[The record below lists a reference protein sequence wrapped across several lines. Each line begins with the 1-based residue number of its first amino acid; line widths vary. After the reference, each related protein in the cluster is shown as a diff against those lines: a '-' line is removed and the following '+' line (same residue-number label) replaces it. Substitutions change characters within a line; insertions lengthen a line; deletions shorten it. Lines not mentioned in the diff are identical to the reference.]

1 MNPGLSVL
9 NSCYSPII
17 FKEIFKPF
25 LMLPVIIP
33 LYLNVDEPFW
43 WDTMKK
49 IQKGSFYMSYFY
61 YLQNTFKNQYYSI
74 KKRQGICFS
83 QNWITGKFIN
93 LLAKGCYLSNFFL
106 LCWEGLRQQDQVTV
120 NKTKISNPSKK
131 HNPSN
136 KHMIYTTTLL
146 FITPMENF
154 TTFNVENPVYEITT
168 HIFIQ
173 DECTHLLLDYI
184 LVRSLLLISLSFLPY
199 SHKIWGTV

>member
-1 MNPGLSVL
+1 M
-9 NSCYSPII
+9 
-17 FKEIFKPF
+17 
-25 LMLPVIIP
+25 
-33 LYLNVDEPFW
+33 
-43 WDTMKK
+43 
-49 IQKGSFYMSYFY
+49 
-61 YLQNTFKNQYYSI
+61 
-74 KKRQGICFS
+74 
-83 QNWITGKFIN
+83 
-93 LLAKGCYLSNFFL
+93 
-106 LCWEGLRQQDQVTV
+106 LCWEGLSQQDQVTV

-199 SHKIWGTV
+199 SHKIWGTVWQFLFLFLNTLHLSIWKYKFYSLKRKQIWKQHNPFPIIQFHMKVSNF